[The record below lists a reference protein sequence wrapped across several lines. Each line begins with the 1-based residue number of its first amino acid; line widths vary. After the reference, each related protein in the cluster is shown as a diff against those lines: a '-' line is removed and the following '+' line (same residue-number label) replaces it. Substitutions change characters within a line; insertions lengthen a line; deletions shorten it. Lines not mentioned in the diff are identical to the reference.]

1 LQFDPTNTTGTD
13 ATLQAVRAVA
23 IAEGLQIEVVKA
35 SNTDAIDA
43 AFAALASEP
52 KRSSSRRTNFS
63 PAGAFRLPRWRRAT
77 GCLQVIS
84 PVRWSKPVC

>member
-23 IAEGLQIEVVKA
+23 IAEDLQIEVVKA

-52 KRSSSRRTNFS
+52 KRSSSRRTDFS
-63 PAGAFRLPRWRRAT
+63 PATLAT
-77 GCLQVIS
+77 RDRMPASYS